1 MGKVDPQHIDL
12 QVDPLNILRP
22 LSKLIHQLP
31 LVICFFMHHLLNNSY
46 REIGFALV
54 VKPLLSIHRSV
65 RIHPSQG
72 WELVLVW
79 SSKEG
84 EWTPQQMNRC
94 LQIAPEILLVPWIT
108 YFTLVSFTI
117 ASLNDTFMP
126 VFIFDQ
132 LHMKFYG
139 FWFQRTL

>member
-1 MGKVDPQHIDL
+1 MIYLKFENYYQLKVLLLCCSAPHTLLAMGKVDPQHIDL

-65 RIHPSQG
+65 HIHPSQG

-94 LQIAPEILLVPWIT
+94 LQIALEILLVP
-108 YFTLVSFTI
+108 
-117 ASLNDTFMP
+117 
-126 VFIFDQ
+126 
-132 LHMKFYG
+132 
-139 FWFQRTL
+139 

>member
-1 MGKVDPQHIDL
+1 MIYLKFENYYQLKVLLLCCSAPHTLLAMGKVDPQHIDL

-94 LQIAPEILLVPWIT
+94 LQIALEILLVP
-108 YFTLVSFTI
+108 
-117 ASLNDTFMP
+117 
-126 VFIFDQ
+126 
-132 LHMKFYG
+132 
-139 FWFQRTL
+139 